1 MVETEIVNVIARA
14 NKEFVY
20 NLVEGR
26 AISKEDVKE
35 TIAEMLET
43 CSKEECDY
51 IMQRISAW
59 LTYAKR

>member
-26 AISKEDVKE
+26 AR
-35 TIAEMLET
+35 L
-43 CSKEECDY
+43 
-51 IMQRISAW
+51 
-59 LTYAKR
+59 L

>member
-1 MVETEIVNVIARA
+1 MVENEIVNVIAKA

-20 NLVEGR
+20 NFVEGR
-26 AISKEDVKE
+26 AISKDDVKE

-43 CSKEECDY
+43 CNKDECEY